1 MVVSKGTIIEWNK
14 IPINALVTGLF
25 RMQYVQNISMHRIY
39 DPFTIHIPIILILDA
54 KNYVHTKGI
63 FLQVRNNKKSSEID
77 EKEAHIYKSVRHYL
91 LCKYG
96 CEKFP
101 VRRV

>member
-1 MVVSKGTIIEWNK
+1 MVMSKGTIIEWNK

-25 RMQYVQNISMHRIY
+25 RMQYIHDISLHRSY
-39 DPFTIHIPIILILDA
+39 NPFTIYIL
-54 KNYVHTKGI
+54 
-63 FLQVRNNKKSSEID
+63 KKSLENI
-77 EKEAHIYKSVRHYL
+77 EKEAQINEPVRHYL

-96 CEKFP
+96 CENFP